1 MHQAVSFQFLIESV
15 NIAQLLKDTALG
27 EIELCNKLSS
37 AVSNS

>member
-15 NIAQLLKDTALG
+15 NIAQLPKGTALG